1 MRRLACLAAVV
12 ALTSAGGATAAKT
25 SGLRGIVMRGPVLPV
40 CVVEKPCDE
49 PAANVRL
56 VFLRNGKAVAR
67 VRTGSDG
74 RYRVTLAPGVYRVS
88 APGRP
93 VIGSGIEPRSAR
105 VPRGRFARVDFS
117 IDTGIR

>member
-1 MRRLACLAAVV
+1 MRRLACLAGVI
-12 ALTSAGGATAAKT
+12 ALTTAGGAAAAKT
-25 SGLRGIVMRGPVLPV
+25 SGLRGIVIRGPVMPV
-40 CVVEKPCDE
+40 CMVGEPCDE
-49 PAANVRL
+49 PAASVRL
-56 VFLRNGKAVAR
+56 VFLRSGRAVAR

-74 RYRVTLAPGVYRVS
+74 RYRVTLAPALYRVS

-93 VIGSGIEPRSAR
+93 AIGSGIEPRSAR